1 MRAESPCNIDARLR
15 LGESHDL
22 RSPGPV
28 TRQGLRLASGNI
40 QPKRRCAGLP
50 RFPSRPG
57 EGLRG
62 VAITYAPEINLG
74 DRSTEPVAGR
84 SSSPGVCAVT

>member
-1 MRAESPCNIDARLR
+1 MRAEPPCNIDARLR

-28 TRQGLRLASGNI
+28 IRQGLRLASGNI
-40 QPKRRCAGLP
+40 QPKHRCAGVP

-62 VAITYAPEINLG
+62 VAITYAPETTWATG
-74 DRSTEPVAGR
+74 PPSRWQDAPPRRASAQ
-84 SSSPGVCAVT
+84 